1 MIDPVWF
8 HHVSFDIIFFSQL
21 LSIFVINLIL
31 SGDNAVLIALAV
43 RQLPKRQR
51 LWGIVLGSLLAVA
64 LRVVLTYFAA
74 QLLMIAFLKLIG
86 GMLIAWIAVRLFV
99 EGEEDKEIE
108 GVGNLWLAI
117 RIIVVADLIMSLDNV
132 LAIAGAS
139 EGDMLLLLIGLG
151 MSIPLV
157 VGTSTLLSMLMD
169 RYPASVYIGA
179 GILGKVAGEMII
191 TDPWVHAT
199 FEPAYWVE
207 ITVQGVFVI
216 GALAVGAL
224 LLRRKVAK
232 QRLLLSQ
239 MNAGEA
245 VPVQTN
251 PSKGGIVGVK
261 EG

>member
-8 HHVSFDIIFFSQL
+8 HHVSFDMVFFSQL
-21 LSIFVINLIL
+21 LSIFVVNLIL

-99 EGEEDKEIE
+99 EGEGDKEIE
-108 GVGNLWLAI
+108 GVGNLWQAI

-169 RYPASVYIGA
+169 RYPAIVYIGA

-207 ITVQGVFVI
+207 ITVQGAFVI
-216 GALAVGAL
+216 GVLVVGAL

-239 MNAGEA
+239 MNAGET
-245 VPVQTN
+245 VFVQTK
-251 PSKGGIVGVK
+251 PPKGGLV
-261 EG
+261 

>member
-108 GVGNLWLAI
+108 GVGNLWQAI